1 MWKSRS
7 RLIFISCVLIA
18 GTILLQM
25 GMYALHILLGQEIAF
40 NLIQVCQNG
49 MHLLGL
55 SSLGYVLDA
64 FVFYT
69 LLSAVWKTAEQMLA
83 TKKMYTKLQTC
94 RHPAL
99 TDEINQKYGSNNRD
113 FLVVSHPAPLAFTM
127 GLFHPR
133 IILSTGLFHALE
145 REELEA
151 VIYHELYHQRHGDPF
166 KTFLLSLF
174 ASVLCYIPILKWLQQ
189 KYKIIREVLADSDA
203 IVRMGTAVHLG
214 SALVKL
220 LKQGNPAQQPF
231 AHVSFTEASI
241 NYRIKRIL
249 DPEAEFPLQLPPAPT
264 MVSIYVLLLLW
275 TVFFVVLSQ
284 PA

>member
-1 MWKSRS
+1 MEKSIEAV
-7 RLIFISCVLIA
+7 IFISGVLIA

-25 GMYALHILLGQEIAF
+25 GMYVLHVLLGREIAF

-69 LLSAVWKTAEQMLA
+69 LLSTVWKTAEQMLA
-83 TKKMYTKLQTC
+83 SKKMYNRLRAR

-99 TDEINQKYGSNNRD
+99 TDEINQKYGGKNRD
-113 FLVVSHPAPLAFTM
+113 FLVISHPAPLAFTM
-127 GLFHPR
+127 GFHPR

-145 REELEA
+145 QAELEA
-151 VIYHELYHQRHGDPF
+151 VIYHELYHQKHGDPF

-189 KYKIIREVLADSDA
+189 KYKIIREVLADNDA
-203 IVRMGTAVHLG
+203 INRMGTSVYLG

-220 LKQGNPAQQPF
+220 LKRGNQVQQPF
-231 AHVSFTEASI
+231 AHVSFTEVSI